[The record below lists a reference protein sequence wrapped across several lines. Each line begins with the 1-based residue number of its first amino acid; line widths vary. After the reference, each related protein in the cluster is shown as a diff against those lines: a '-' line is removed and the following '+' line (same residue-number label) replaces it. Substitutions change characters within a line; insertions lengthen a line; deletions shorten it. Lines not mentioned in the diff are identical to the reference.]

1 MVLGLAIKNVPDWI
15 RHFTVPA
22 LAIVMVVSLTQ
33 ISLRSFMDIKAI
45 ARPILYSILFN
56 YIIFGAL
63 MLIMARFL
71 IDDRDFWIGFVIL
84 AVAPPGVAVAPFTY
98 IIGGNEKF
106 SIIGVIGAYIAAL
119 AIIPIAGILFIGK
132 SFAQPLNIII
142 VFIELII
149 VPLIISQLLI
159 KFKLD
164 KYIKRWRGPVVNWGL
179 FIVIFAV
186 ISLNRDVFFK
196 DFKTLGLISLVAA
209 VTIFGLWLVIGFV
222 LKKLR
227 FKEDIRK
234 SLILIGTVKNS
245 GFAAATALTLF
256 GVRASLPGAIFSVFL
271 IIFLL
276 IIPLAFKRNKSK

>member
-1 MVLGLAIKNVPDWI
+1 LYRLARILTNRNFILILAMVLGLAIKNVPDWI

-84 AVAPPGVAVAPFTY
+84 AAAPPGVAVAPFTY

-164 KYIKRWRGPVVNWGL
+164 KYIKRWRGPVV
-179 FIVIFAV
+179 
-186 ISLNRDVFFK
+186 
-196 DFKTLGLISLVAA
+196 AA

-234 SLILIGTVKNS
+234 SLILMGTVKNS

-276 IIPLAFKRNKSK
+276 IIPLAFKRNISK

>member
-1 MVLGLAIKNVPDWI
+1 
-15 RHFTVPA
+15 
-22 LAIVMVVSLTQ
+22 
-33 ISLRSFMDIKAI
+33 
-45 ARPILYSILFN
+45 
-56 YIIFGAL
+56 L

-84 AVAPPGVAVAPFTY
+84 AAAPPGVAVAPFTY

-234 SLILIGTVKNS
+234 SLILMGTVKNS

-276 IIPLAFKRNKSK
+276 IIPLAFKRNISK